1 MSIFFN
7 TLHGLFQYK
16 NVCKAGQLFGN
27 KKNAYRISKCNISH
41 CSSSGSWFW
50 SLVVVQ
56 GRDGGQGDRREGGG
70 DQDGGGRHLAA
81 QGRHLQPQGIRNI
94 HLAAQ
99 SRHLQPQ
106 GIGNIHLTAQG
117 RHLQPQGIGNIHL
130 TVQGRHLQPQ
140 GRSYCIHYWG
150 KWWASTVQY
159 IQNQDRHFVYRAV
172 LLQFYIP
179 QGTGNIIILYTMN
192 NLRVG
197 GIHFSSS
204 GLLSI
209 HKTNKRFWADS
220 GMWVATAYTRS
231 RLTLQSCVFLVA
243 FCWFSFKIRNTE

>member
-81 QGRHLQPQGIRNI
+81 QGRHLQPQGI
-94 HLAAQ
+94 
-99 SRHLQPQ
+99 
-106 GIGNIHLTAQG
+106 
-117 RHLQPQGIGNIHL
+117 GNIHL

-150 KWWASTVQY
+150 KWWASTLLQY
-159 IQNQDRHFVYRAV
+159 IQNQGRHFVYRAV
-172 LLQFYIP
+172 LLKFYIP
-179 QGTGNIIILYTMN
+179 QVQEIL
-192 NLRVG
+192 
-197 GIHFSSS
+197 
-204 GLLSI
+204 
-209 HKTNKRFWADS
+209 
-220 GMWVATAYTRS
+220 
-231 RLTLQSCVFLVA
+231 
-243 FCWFSFKIRNTE
+243 